1 MPPARTRGRPARR
14 GDPRGAADPPG
25 AQFRA
30 DQRRPVRRARGSV
43 QPRPGDADG
52 ACGGPAGPA
61 AAHHPGDQRPGRRGS
76 GPTGPA
82 PHRPATGRGVH
93 HRGRPGRGAGDPAS
107 SQRVAGRPD
116 QGVRPGRA
124 RGSGARRRPAAEGG
138 RVSPTFHS
146 FRYVNYRLWFT
157 GAFVA
162 NIGTWMQRVAQDWLV
177 LTVLS
182 NDSGIAVGIT
192 TALQFVPALFLSA
205 WAGLLADRVDR
216 RKLLMATQVGMGVL
230 AGALGL
236 LVMSGSAQLW
246 HVYVFAGLLGCVSA
260 IDGPARQTFVADMV
274 PADRLANAVGLNSAS
289 FNAAR
294 MIGPGLAGLLIAW
307 VGTGWVF
314 MINAVTFAATIVALA
329 RMRVDEL
336 QPVPHVPRGKGQI
349 REAMRYVRRR
359 SDIIVV
365 MVVVGVVSTFGLN
378 FQLTSAVMARTEF
391 GKGPGEYGILGS
403 VLAIGSLA
411 GALLAAGRERPRV
424 RLVVGSA
431 LAFGV
436 ASGVM
441 ALMPNYPLYALATI
455 PVGFASLTMLT
466 AANATIQM
474 STTPA
479 MRGRVLALYIVVFL
493 GATPKARAEPTTS
506 RTLGRSRPAAS
517 SAPANEPIARTE
529 PRMPYSPGPLPNS
542 VRAITA
548 LVSWKFRP
556 NVLTTP
562 TTTITTMMSERRRT

>member
-1 MPPARTRGRPARR
+1 M
-14 GDPRGAADPPG
+14 
-25 AQFRA
+25 
-30 DQRRPVRRARGSV
+30 
-43 QPRPGDADG
+43 
-52 ACGGPAGPA
+52 
-61 AAHHPGDQRPGRRGS
+61 
-76 GPTGPA
+76 
-82 PHRPATGRGVH
+82 
-93 HRGRPGRGAGDPAS
+93 
-107 SQRVAGRPD
+107 
-116 QGVRPGRA
+116 
-124 RGSGARRRPAAEGG
+124 
-138 RVSPTFHS
+138 SPTFHS

-182 NDSGIAVGIT
+182 NDSGIAVGVT
-192 TALQFVPALFLSA
+192 TALQFAPALFLSA
-205 WAGLLADRVDR
+205 WAGLLADRLDR

-403 VLAIGSLA
+403 VLAIGSLS
-411 GALLAAGRERPRV
+411 GALLAARRERPRV

-441 ALMPNYPLYALATI
+441 ALMPTYPLYALATI

-466 AANATIQM
+466 TANATIQM
-474 STTPA
+474 STAPA

-493 GATPKARAEPTTS
+493 GATPVGSPVVGWVAETFGARWSIGIGSIASLLVGGAAAVWAIRNWNLEV
-506 RTLGRSRPAAS
+506 RYRLLSRPH
-517 SAPANEPIARTE
+517 
-529 PRMPYSPGPLPNS
+529 LQ
-542 VRAITA
+542 VRYLDDEAE
-548 LVSWKFRP
+548 
-556 NVLTTP
+556 
-562 TTTITTMMSERRRT
+562 ERRTREQVAEQLRQQQAADGVTAA

>member
-1 MPPARTRGRPARR
+1 
-14 GDPRGAADPPG
+14 
-25 AQFRA
+25 
-30 DQRRPVRRARGSV
+30 
-43 QPRPGDADG
+43 
-52 ACGGPAGPA
+52 
-61 AAHHPGDQRPGRRGS
+61 
-76 GPTGPA
+76 
-82 PHRPATGRGVH
+82 
-93 HRGRPGRGAGDPAS
+93 
-107 SQRVAGRPD
+107 
-116 QGVRPGRA
+116 
-124 RGSGARRRPAAEGG
+124 
-138 RVSPTFHS
+138 VSPTFHS

-182 NDSGIAVGIT
+182 NDSGIAVGVT
-192 TALQFVPALFLSA
+192 TALQFAPALFLSA
-205 WAGLLADRVDR
+205 WAGLLADRLDR

-336 QPVPHVPRGKGQI
+336 QPVPHVARGKGQI

-403 VLAIGSLA
+403 VLAIGSLS
-411 GALLAAGRERPRV
+411 GALLAARRERPRV

-441 ALMPNYPLYALATI
+441 ALMPTYPLYALATI

-466 AANATIQM
+466 TANATIQM
-474 STTPA
+474 STAPA

-493 GATPKARAEPTTS
+493 GATPVGSPVVGWVAETFGARWSIGIGSIASLLVGGAAAVWAIRNWNLEV
-506 RTLGRSRPAAS
+506 RYRLLSRPH
-517 SAPANEPIARTE
+517 
-529 PRMPYSPGPLPNS
+529 LQ
-542 VRAITA
+542 VRYLDDEAE
-548 LVSWKFRP
+548 
-556 NVLTTP
+556 
-562 TTTITTMMSERRRT
+562 ERRTREQVAEQLRQQQAADGVTAA